1 MTSSPASSESAA
13 SALPPIQY
21 FRITRHRHIAWWGSA
36 VACLIS
42 LIGIAL
48 CWLNPAIGAPLK
60 PGLDF
65 TGGTRIQ
72 MERACGS
79 NCPAITVPQVGEQL
93 AGLKLPGDA
102 GAPAP
107 GLQGSPVQV
116 LDQGRSIELRLPS
129 LSAEQ
134 GNAVIK
140 QLAGSLGPF
149 KPGGTSVDT
158 IGPSLGSQLLRS
170 SILSLLVSFAAI
182 ALYITLRYDRV
193 FAFLAIL
200 CLAHDV
206 LITTGLFA
214 WLGLLLGIEV
224 DSLFAVALITVAG
237 YSVNDTVVVFDR
249 IREQKSS
256 LSAFPFSDQVD
267 VAVDATLTRSLYTS
281 LTTLLPLLG
290 ILFFGGSSLFWF
302 SVALTAGI
310 SVGSWSSIGVAPTLL
325 PLFSGKGF
333 AGAAAEDGSAP
344 AGAS

>member
-1 MTSSPASSESAA
+1 MNSSTSGSSAF
-13 SALPPIQY
+13 PPIQF
-21 FRITRHRHIAWWGSA
+21 FRITRHRRLAWWGSA
-36 VACLIS
+36 IACLIS
-42 LIGIAL
+42 LIGIGFS
-48 CWLNPAIGAPLK
+48 WLNPSIGAPLK

-72 MERACGS
+72 LERACEPS
-79 NCPAITVPQVGEQL
+79 CSAITVPQVAEQVDS
-93 AGLKLPGDA
+93 LKLPAEGGEA
-102 GAPAP
+102 APVLRGA
-107 GLQGSPVQV
+107 PVQV

-129 LSAEQ
+129 LSAEH
-134 GNAVIK
+134 GKAVIS
-140 QLAGSLGPF
+140 QLAAKLGPF
-149 KPGGTSVDT
+149 KDGGTSVDT
-158 IGPSLGSQLLRS
+158 IGPTLGAQLLRS
-170 SILSLLVSFAAI
+170 SLLSLLVSFAAI
-182 ALYITLRYDRV
+182 ALYITFRYDKI

-249 IREQKSS
+249 IREQKES
-256 LSAFPFSDQVD
+256 LGDFPFSDQVD

-302 SVALTAGI
+302 SVALTVGI

-325 PLFSGKGF
+325 PLLSGKGF
-333 AGAAAEDGSAP
+333 AGSAPEDGAAP
-344 AGAS
+344 AGAG